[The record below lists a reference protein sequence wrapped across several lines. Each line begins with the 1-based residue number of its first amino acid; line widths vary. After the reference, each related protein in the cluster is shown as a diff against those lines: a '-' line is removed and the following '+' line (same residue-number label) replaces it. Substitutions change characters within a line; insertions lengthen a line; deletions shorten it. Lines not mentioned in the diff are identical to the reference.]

1 MAIYG
6 KEFTICYVAWDSALG
21 SGKTGDVANHTLR
34 WVKDGTASAPT
45 NSPSEVDATNTP
57 GIYKLTL
64 TATETSTPFG
74 VLAGKSSTASV
85 VISPVAISFERVPDA
100 APGASGGLPT
110 LDASN
115 RVKADMEAIDAL
127 ATNGNNATLK
137 LKQLNIINSAG
148 DAIYAQASGGN
159 GCGIFTAGNG
169 SGHGVWHVGGATGD
183 GQRNQGG
190 SGSGNGTNSFAL
202 NSGDGIKA
210 TGGSIGGAG
219 QRNTGTAGVSG
230 FINVASSGNVA
241 GQRNIGVGTGAGME
255 NTGGSTGP
263 GTKTDGG
270 ATSGIGFDANGTG
283 GQPDIEGSITGNVT
297 GSVAEAT
304 SLGAGAITGGTIDNS
319 ALNEI
324 RNKFLIINDTLNG
337 PTTTPTTVTLS
348 SSYVANDD
356 ACNGFMLLHCD
367 NSLSLIQMRTIV
379 DYDHATLTITVD
391 RPWTVNPVDTDRIL
405 VYQNARGLARVN
417 PVKGVALGS
426 FEFTMYDSTNHA
438 PVSGLTV
445 TAERSIDGGAY
456 GACSN
461 GVSGVSDG
469 TYKID
474 LSASDMN
481 GNIIKLKFTA
491 TGADQQ
497 DMTIVTQE

>member
-1 MAIYG
+1 MATYG
-6 KEFTICYVAWDSALG
+6 KQMTVCYVAWDSAAG
-21 SGKTGDVANHTLR
+21 SPKTGDVANHTLR
-34 WVKDGTASAPT
+34 WIKDGTSSAPS
-45 NSPSEVDATNTP
+45 NSPSEVDSTNAP
-57 GIYKLTL
+57 GVYKITL
-64 TATETSTPFG
+64 TATEAQTPFG
-74 VLAGKSSTASV
+74 VLAGKSATAGVVVAPVSV
-85 VISPVAISFERVPDA
+85 SFENIPDA
-100 APGASGGLPT
+100 APGANGGLPT
-110 LDASN
+110 VDAN
-115 RVKADMEAIDAL
+115 ARVKANLEAIDSL
-127 ATNGNNATLK
+127 ATSGNNATLK

-169 SGHGVWHVGGATGD
+169 SGHGVWNVGGATGD

-190 SGSGNGTNSFAL
+190 SSSGNGTNSFAL

-230 FINVASSGNVA
+230 FINVASSGDVA
-241 GQRNIGVGTGAGME
+241 GQRNIGVGAGAGMQ

-319 ALNEI
+319 ALNDI
-324 RNKFLIINDTLNG
+324 RNKFLIVNDTLAG

-356 ACNGFMLLHCD
+356 ALIGCKLFHFNQS
-367 NSLSLIQMRTIV
+367 NELIQTRTV
-379 DYDHATLTITVD
+379 TDYDNATLAVTVD
-391 RPWTVNPVDTDRIL
+391 SPWTVTPVDTDVMRI
-405 VYQNARGLARVN
+405 YEFSSQINADYTADSILDQADGVESGITPRGALRLIAAASAG
-417 PVKGVALGS
+417 KLSGAATTTVAIRNVG
-426 FEFTMYDSTNHA
+426 DSKT
-438 PVSGLTV
+438 
-445 TAERSIDGGAY
+445 RI
-456 GACSN
+456 
-461 GVSGVSDG
+461 
-469 TYKID
+469 
-474 LSASDMN
+474 
-481 GNIIKLKFTA
+481 TA
-491 TGADQQ
+491 TVDADGNRSA
-497 DMTIVTQE
+497 VTTDVS